1 MKEVLL
7 FAFNDLASLSLAK
20 ELEKN
25 LLTHGISTSI
35 IEKSQ
40 YSKPIGSLITRDS
53 LLDDPFGQ
61 ASLPPSFFADYDGP
75 ELENRL
81 ILMYGISRD
90 EIDLVISICS
100 KIGLSRKDF
109 KAVLTKTNYHWNA
122 ISLARELARE
132 HRSMGN
138 L

>member
-7 FAFNDLASLSLAK
+7 FAFNDLASLGLANSLAQK
-20 ELEKN
+20 
-25 LLTHGISTSI
+25 LLPHGISTRI
-35 IEKSQ
+35 IEKNE
-40 YSKPIGSLITRDS
+40 YSKPIGSLITKNS
-53 LLDDPFGQ
+53 LLDDSFGQ
-61 ASLPPSFFADYDGP
+61 ASIPASFFADYDGP

-81 ILMYGISRD
+81 ILMYNLSRD

-122 ISLARELARE
+122 ISLAKELARE